1 MGIFWNVSE
10 SLATAESKSRLST
23 LLAPAARST
32 LLALAWPIFVEQGL
46 RVLIGTVDT
55 LMVSHIGDQAVAGLS
70 VANQIVM
77 LFIISFAFIGIGSSV
92 VITHHL
98 GAKDRAGADRISATA
113 IATNFWIGFCVSLL
127 VTIFS
132 APMLRLM
139 QLPDGPLVYAKPFL
153 ALMGGTLFIESMNVS
168 IAATLRAHG
177 HTRDAMLVT
186 LGQNVLN
193 VIGNC
198 LLLFGLFGF
207 PKLGVVG
214 VAISSVFSRLAAC
227 VALWIMLARRTGLR
241 LGWRDFF
248 SIKMKNVRRVLHIG
262 LPAAGENIS
271 YWLAFMVI
279 TTFIARMGATQLA
292 TQTYTL
298 NVSRW
303 VILLN
308 VSIGLGTEIIIGHL
322 IGAGKF
328 EEAYRELL
336 RSLRVAFCCAIVG
349 MIFLSLL
356 APWLLGAFTK
366 NQAIIVAA
374 VVLIR
379 MGLLL
384 EPGRVFNVVVI
395 SSLRATGDA
404 RFPVIVGFLCMWGLW
419 VPFAWFLGLKMGWG
433 LVGIWISMICDEW
446 TRGML
451 MYHRWRKR
459 KWLPAAERS
468 RLTARG
474 DAIAEAQSAAPQEG

>member
-1 MGIFWNVSE
+1 
-10 SLATAESKSRLST
+10 LAY
-23 LLAPAARST
+23 AR
-32 LLALAWPIFVEQGL
+32 
-46 RVLIGTVDT
+46 
-55 LMVSHIGDQAVAGLS
+55 
-70 VANQIVM
+70 
-77 LFIISFAFIGIGSSV
+77 
-92 VITHHL
+92 
-98 GAKDRAGADRISATA
+98 
-113 IATNFWIGFCVSLL
+113 
-127 VTIFS
+127 
-132 APMLRLM
+132 
-139 QLPDGPLVYAKPFL
+139 PFL
-153 ALMGGTLFIESMNVS
+153 ALMGGTLFLESMNVS
-168 IAATLRAHG
+168 IAATLRAHR
-177 HTRDAMLVT
+177 HTRDAMYVA

-193 VIGNC
+193 IVGNC

-207 PKLGVVG
+207 PRLGVVG

-227 VALWIMLARRTGLR
+227 AALWIMLARRTGLR

-248 SIKMKNVRRVLHIG
+248 RIKMQNVRRVLHIG

-271 YWLAFMVI
+271 YWLAFMVV
-279 TTFIARMGATQLA
+279 TTFIARLGATQLA

-298 NVSRW
+298 NISRW

-328 EEAYRELL
+328 EDAYRELL
-336 RSLRVAFCCAIVG
+336 RSLRTAFCCAIG
-349 MIFLSLL
+349 GTIFLSLL
-356 APWLLGAFTK
+356 APWLIGAFTK
-366 NQAIIVAA
+366 NHAIIIAG

-404 RFPVIVGFLCMWGLW
+404 RFPVIAGFLSMWGLW
-419 VPFAWFLGLKMGWG
+419 VPLAWFLGLKLGWG

-474 DAIAEAQSAAPQEG
+474 DAIAGAQSAAPQEG

>member
-1 MGIFWNVSE
+1 MNE
-10 SLATAESKSRLST
+10 SIADAETKPRGST
-23 LLAPAARST
+23 VVASAARST

-55 LMVSHIGDQAVAGLS
+55 LMVSHIGDEAVAGLS
-70 VANQIVM
+70 VANQVVM

-98 GAKDRAGADRISATA
+98 GARDRQGADRISTTA
-113 IATNFWIGFCVSLL
+113 IATNFWIGFGVSVL

-132 APMLRLM
+132 TPMLRLM
-139 QLPDGPLVYAKPFL
+139 QLPDAPLAYAKPFL

-168 IAATLRAHG
+168 IAATLRAHT
-177 HTRDAMLVT
+177 HTRDAMFVA

-198 LLLFGLFGF
+198 LLLFGLFGC
-207 PKLGVVG
+207 PKLGVMG

-227 VALWIMLARRTGLR
+227 VALWIILARRTGLK

-248 SIKMKNVRRVLHIG
+248 RIKMANVRRVLHIG

-279 TTFIARMGATQLA
+279 TTFIARMGATELA

-298 NVSRW
+298 NINRW

-336 RSLRVAFCCAIVG
+336 RSLRVAFCCAIGG
-349 MIFLSLL
+349 MIFLSVL
-356 APWLLGAFTK
+356 APWLLGAFTH
-366 NQAIIVAA
+366 NPAIIVAG

-404 RFPVIVGFLCMWGLW
+404 RFPVIAGFLCMWGLW
-419 VPFAWFLGLKMGWG
+419 VPFAWFLGLKLGLG

-451 MYHRWRKR
+451 MYNRWRKR

-468 RLTARG
+468 RLTARI
-474 DAIAEAQSAAPQEG
+474 DSIAEAQSAAPQEG

>member
-1 MGIFWNVSE
+1 M
-10 SLATAESKSRLST
+10 
-23 LLAPAARST
+23 PASAVETHPPVAVAAAVARGS
-32 LLALAWPIFVEQGL
+32 LLALAWPIFIEQGL

-55 LMVSHIGDQAVAGLS
+55 LMVCHIGDEAVAGLS

-98 GAKDRAGADRISATA
+98 GAGDREGADRISTTA
-113 IATNFWIGFCVSLL
+113 IATNFWIGFGVSLL
-127 VTIFS
+127 VTLFS
-132 APMLRLM
+132 TPMLRLM
-139 QLPDGPLVYAKPFL
+139 QLPAGPLLYAKPFL
-153 ALMGGTLFIESMNVS
+153 ALMGGTLFVESMNVS
-168 IAATLRAHG
+168 IAATLRAHR
-177 HTRDAMLVT
+177 HTRDAMFVA

-193 VIGNC
+193 VLGNC
-198 LLLFGLFGF
+198 CLLFGMFGC

-227 VALWIMLARRTGLR
+227 VALWIMLARRTHLKLR
-241 LGWRDFF
+241 LRDFF
-248 SIKMKNVRRVLHIG
+248 SIKMERVRRVLHIG

-298 NVSRW
+298 NINRW

-308 VSIGLGTEIIIGHL
+308 ISIGLGTEIIIGHL
-322 IGAGKF
+322 IGAGLF
-328 EEAYRELL
+328 EEAYKELL
-336 RSLRVAFCCAIVG
+336 RSLRIAFCCAIGG
-349 MIFLSLL
+349 MIVLSLV
-356 APWLLGAFTK
+356 APWLLRAFTS
-366 NQAIIVAA
+366 NPAIIVAGA
-374 VVLIR
+374 VLIR

-404 RFPVIVGFLCMWGLW
+404 RFPVIAGFICMWGIW
-419 VPFAWFLGLKMGWG
+419 VPFAWLLGLKLGLG

-451 MYHRWRKR
+451 MYNRWTKR
-459 KWLPAAERS
+459 KWLPAAQRS
-468 RLTARG
+468 RATARE
-474 DAIAEAQSAAPQEG
+474 DSFAEAQSAAPPEG

>member
-1 MGIFWNVSE
+1 VKPKHFSDPEVQPRPWAG
-10 SLATAESKSRLST
+10 
-23 LLAPAARST
+23 PAAAIARSP

-55 LMVSHIGDQAVAGLS
+55 LMVSHLGDDAVAGLS

-98 GAKDRAGADRISATA
+98 GARDREGADRISATA
-113 IATNFWIGFCVSLL
+113 IATNFWIGFVVSLL
-127 VTIFS
+127 MTIFS
-132 APMLRLM
+132 MPMLRLM
-139 QLPDGPLVYAKPFL
+139 QLPDGPLVYARPFL
-153 ALMGGTLFIESMNVS
+153 ALMGGTLFVESMNVS
-168 IAATLRAHG
+168 IAATLRAHT
-177 HTRDAMLVT
+177 HTRDAMYVA

-207 PKLGVVG
+207 PKMGVVG

-227 VALWIMLARRTGLR
+227 VALWIMLAYRTHLK

-248 SIKMKNVRRVLHIG
+248 GIKMKNVRRVLHIG

-279 TTFIARMGATQLA
+279 TTFVAHMGATQLA

-298 NVSRW
+298 NINRW
-303 VILLN
+303 VILIN

-336 RSLRVAFCCAIVG
+336 RSLRIAFCCAIGG
-349 MIFLSLL
+349 MIILSVM

-366 NQAIIVAA
+366 NQSVILAGT
-374 VVLIR
+374 VLIR

-404 RFPVIVGFLCMWGLW
+404 RFPVIAGFLCMWGLW
-419 VPFAWFLGLKMGWG
+419 VPFAWLLGIKLGLG
-433 LVGIWISMICDEW
+433 LIGIWISMICDEW
-446 TRGML
+446 TRGLL
-451 MYHRWRKR
+451 MYNRWAKR
-459 KWLPAAERS
+459 RWLPAAERS
-468 RLTARG
+468 RVTARS

>member
-1 MGIFWNVSE
+1 MSEPRSTGGPVSE
-10 SLATAESKSRLST
+10 PRPGAVPAS
-23 LLAPAARST
+23 PAARAA

-55 LMVSHIGDQAVAGLS
+55 LMVSHLGDDAVAGLS

-77 LFIISFAFIGIGSSV
+77 LFVISFAFISIGSSV

-98 GAKDRAGADRISATA
+98 GARDRPGADRISATA
-113 IATNFWIGFCVSLL
+113 IATNFWIGLAVSLL
-127 VTIFS
+127 VTVFS
-132 APMLRLM
+132 TPMLRLM
-139 QLPDGPLVYAKPFL
+139 HVPDAPLVFAKPFL

-168 IAATLRAHG
+168 IAATLRAHT
-177 HTRDAMLVT
+177 HTRDAMLVAF
-186 LGQNVLN
+186 GQNLLN

-198 LLLFGLFGF
+198 LLLFGLLGF

-214 VAISSVFSRLAAC
+214 VAISSVFSRVVAC
-227 VALWIMLARRTGLR
+227 VALWIILARRTHLKLR
-241 LGWRDFF
+241 WRDFF
-248 SIKMKNVRRVLHIG
+248 SISGERVRRVLHIG

-271 YWLAFMVI
+271 YWIAFMVI
-279 TTFIARMGATQLA
+279 TTFIARMGATELA

-298 NVSRW
+298 NINRW
-303 VILLN
+303 VILL
-308 VSIGLGTEIIIGHL
+308 SIAIGLGTEILIGHL
-322 IGAGKF
+322 IGAGLF
-328 EEAYRELL
+328 EAAYKELL
-336 RSLRVAFCCAIVG
+336 RSLRLAFGCAIGG
-349 MIFLSLL
+349 MILLSVA
-356 APWLLGAFTK
+356 APWLLGAFTSTP
-366 NQAIIVAA
+366 AIILSGT
-374 VVLIR
+374 VLIR

-404 RFPVIVGFLCMWGLW
+404 RYPVVVGFLCMWGLW
-419 VPFAWFLGLKMGWG
+419 VPIAWLLGLKLGLG

-446 TRGML
+446 TRGLL

-468 RLTARG
+468 RASAGKNAL
-474 DAIAEAQSAAPQEG
+474 AEAQSAAPQEG